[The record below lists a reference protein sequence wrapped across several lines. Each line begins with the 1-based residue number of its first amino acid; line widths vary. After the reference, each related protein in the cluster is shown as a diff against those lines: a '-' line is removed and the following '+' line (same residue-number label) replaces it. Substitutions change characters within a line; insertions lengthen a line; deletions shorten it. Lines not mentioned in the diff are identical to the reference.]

1 MKIDTKVI
9 VGVFFILIGI
19 LFFLEQVA
27 FVTVDIFDLIGIW
40 WPIIFVIW
48 GANEIT
54 NKKSNYL
61 LPIFGILAGILL
73 IADNMEMLPWGFWG
87 TMWPI
92 QFILI
97 GLHFIFGKN
106 SKFNLDPRTKS
117 KNKNDNTSNVND
129 DPFINNPF
137 SSSNFNASNFNT
149 SNINSDTFNFNKSSK
164 DYSPD
169 ILDVN
174 AFFSGNTNRI
184 TSRNFKGG
192 EINVVFGGS
201 ETDFRD
207 SDLAEDIVNL
217 EINAIFGGVEIY
229 IPYNWQVEIY
239 GTPVFGGV
247 SNKTRFDNSYI
258 PEINRKQRILR
269 INYSVVFGGIEIKN

>member
-1 MKIDTKVI
+1 MKIDTKVFI
-9 VGVFFILIGI
+9 GVFFILIGI

-27 FVTVDIFDLIGIW
+27 NFTIDVSEIIRIW
-40 WPIIFVIW
+40 WPIIFVVW
-48 GANEIT
+48 GANEIS

-61 LPIFGILAGILL
+61 LPIFGILSGVFL
-73 IADNMEMLPWGFWG
+73 IADNLDILPWGFWG
-87 TMWPI
+87 TMWPLV
-92 QFILI
+92 FILI
-97 GLHFIFGKN
+97 GLHFIFGRN
-106 SKFNLDPRTKS
+106 SKFNLDPRKNS
-117 KNKNDNTSNVND
+117 KRNNDNSASNSD
-129 DPFINNPF
+129 DPFANNPF
-137 SSSNFNASNFNT
+137 NSANFNPGNFNA
-149 SNINSDTFNFNKSSK
+149 DTFNFNKSSK

-192 EINVVFGGS
+192 EINVIFAGS
-201 ETDFRD
+201 EIDFRD
-207 SDLAEDIVNL
+207 SDLADNLINL